1 MTNIVNHNKVHQKFT
16 SNIEKKVSCSY
27 QNLSNT
33 WQIVKISKLPDRCW
47 EKAVLPGQ
55 RIFFKESIEAKLK
68 VFSAENINTVL
79 TDTIPCY
86 KLIAN

>member
-1 MTNIVNHNKVHQKFT
+1 MTNTINHSQAHQKFAD
-16 SNIEKKVSCSY
+16 NMEKKVSCSY
-27 QNLSNT
+27 QNLSNA
-33 WQIVKISKLPDRCW
+33 WQIVKITELPDRCW
-47 EKAVLPGQ
+47 EKVVLPGQ
-55 RIFFKESIEAKLK
+55 KIFFKESIKAKLK